1 MSSLTHPLAPSPGS
15 PSASPNTVVAPIPE
29 SLRELVGYL
38 DSLTARADLRILA
51 GMLKNLRTTRSDLDP
66 WCQFGT
72 RGYRRNTI
80 KRSRWYELLALCWR
94 SGDCTPIHDHAGC
107 SCAFRVMNG
116 LGTEIRYRVTDSGLV
131 CPVGVVEMS
140 PGYICAAED
149 ADIHQVANTQP
160 PGKELVTM
168 HIYSPPIELM
178 TTYTPMG
185 VRNRVAWDDDPRG
198 HEPMI

>member
-1 MSSLTHPLAPSPGS
+1 MSSLAPTIATAGPQTS
-15 PSASPNTVVAPIPE
+15 IPE
-29 SLRELVGYL
+29 SLADLVEYL
-38 DSLTARADLRILA
+38 DGLTSRADLSELA
-51 GMLKNLRTTRSDLDP
+51 RLLKSSRATRADLTP

-80 KRSRWYELLALCWR
+80 RRSRWYELLALCWR

-107 SCAFRVMNG
+107 SCAFKLMSGV
-116 LGTEIRYRVTDSGLV
+116 GTEIRYRVTDSGLV
-131 CPVGVVEMS
+131 CPMAVVEMS

-160 PGKELVTM
+160 AGRELVTM
-168 HIYSPPIELM
+168 HIYSPPIAEM
-178 TTYTPMG
+178 TTYSPMG
-185 VRNRVAWDDDPRG
+185 VRSRVAWDDDPRG